1 MRIWSIHPKYLDA
14 KGIVALWRETL
25 LAQNVLLGKTKGYKN
40 HPQLIRFKNCSDQI
54 GAIGFY
60 LKCINDEAVIRGYE
74 FNADKI
80 KYVNN
85 EMIIKVTDGQIK
97 YEFKHLMNKL
107 QIRDTE
113 KYNLNKTVKRIGAH
127 PMFVVVKG
135 DVESWEKRND

>member
-60 LKCINDEAVIRGYE
+60 LKCISDEAVIRGYE
-74 FNADKI
+74 CKADKI
-80 KYVNN
+80 KYVND
-85 EMIIKVTDGQIK
+85 EMIIKVTGGQIK

-107 QIRDTE
+107 QTRDKE
-113 KYNLNKTVKRIGAH
+113 KYNLNKTVKRISAH